1 MSFLSFSLDNCGC
14 ISIMSMC
21 NDTTNSKL
29 DDILSVKVYESQYIV
44 YLATS
49 SSKRETIKQRT
60 YTTSLPTNQVKW

>member
-1 MSFLSFSLDNCGC
+1 
-14 ISIMSMC
+14 MSMC

-44 YLATS
+44 YLVTS

-60 YTTSLPTNQVKW
+60 YTISLPTNQVKW

>member
-1 MSFLSFSLDNCGC
+1 
-14 ISIMSMC
+14 MSMC

-60 YTTSLPTNQVKW
+60 YTISLPTNQVKW